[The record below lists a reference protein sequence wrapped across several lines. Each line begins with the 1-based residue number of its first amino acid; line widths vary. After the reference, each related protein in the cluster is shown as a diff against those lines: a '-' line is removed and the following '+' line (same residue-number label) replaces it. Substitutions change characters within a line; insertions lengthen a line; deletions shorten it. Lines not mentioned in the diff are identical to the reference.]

1 MCTGPEPPVAKRVP
15 HERSFHGD
23 TVVDDR
29 YWLLDRDDPDTI
41 ALLEAEN
48 RYAAA
53 VTAPLAELS
62 EQLFAE
68 FKARILET
76 DLSVPVPRGPW
87 WYLSRT
93 EEGQQYPRLCRRPE
107 RDAEDEEQ
115 VLLDANV

>member
-1 MCTGPEPPVAKRVP
+1 MSGAQPPVAKRVP

-53 VTAPLAELS
+53 VTAPLAALT

-93 EEGQQYPRLCRRPE
+93 EEGQQYPRLCRRPPGPE
-107 RDAEDEEQ
+107 AEPW
-115 VLLDANV
+115 